1 MPAIETGG
9 AKTGG
14 KRKRLKK
21 TVRTAKQQPAPKVT
35 VTVPDA
41 HETTRTRSV
50 TESRKFARP
59 ATSDAPKN
67 RVADTQKA
75 EAYVRKQYEDSP
87 KITRRKYVP
96 HTTVPPKTLIRA
108 KLKKQFENPTSDT
121 LTASVQAPVLKVL
134 EQTTRPLHAI
144 AGATDAAV
152 QGKDVGKA
160 ALRGIENKDKT
171 TFSDVLGHAGWKPKS
186 GLGKA
191 IKAVVSTTADIGLDP
206 TTYLTAG
213 SGSIAA
219 KAGTQAAKSAEKKA
233 LKQGLTAEQ
242 ARKFGDRAAKQAAR
256 TADQTRGVTVK
267 LAGKE
272 LPGVRKATAKASKP
286 VRAAGRTVVPAKLRE
301 NLRAVGADV
310 NPDVAPVGVSKETSR
325 KAVQATRT
333 ARAQSNRGLHE
344 AQQHAL
350 GIRAQVGEANYS
362 RIIDA
367 IEAGN
372 IKSLPPELRDA
383 AIRVRSQFR
392 HANRQRKQAGIRGG
406 EIKARKRTR
415 QRRPRQPRSARRA
428 RRRSRSTRSASKAPK
443 GYIPHNLTDEALAE
457 GTASARGAGS
467 RKVIRPSSSRPRAPT
482 TGRSRVLR
490 EESPGQV
497 QRRPPEGV
505 REAQG
510 RRRHRVA
517 RAELNR
523 RIADLGR
530 DVKKGRDVTL
540 SKGESVYHIVGS
552 DIRKVTDKKEGRGV
566 IDKGGVKGRYVVLHD
581 DIVKRAI
588 EGSQPTLQGPGIVR
602 GLDKTQAGF
611 KRIALATPGFHLR
624 NLVGDTQNAYLG
636 QSGHRVAGNM
646 ADAGR
651 ILKAEGRGDKA
662 LRDLARAPKATGRS
676 RPATTARSP
685 TRRPRSSSPSTA
697 RCAAATPLANSP
709 SSPARKR
716 PSGASGSRAR
726 RSRRS

>member
-286 VRAAGRTVVPAKLRE
+286 ARAAGRTVVPAKLRE

-333 ARAQSNRGLHE
+333 ARAKSNRGLHE

-367 IEAGN
+367 IERGR
-372 IKSLPPELRDA
+372 SSQLPPDLRDA

-406 EIKARKRTR
+406 EIKDRPQVHVPASRRTR
-415 QRRPRQPRSARRA
+415 REREGSRGGASSRSRGAPLARRGRRRMTFIRAARRFCRVTSPAPRREGRRAGTQEAQGQAGPGVRGRRPRRPADRAGLKDAEELHPAQPHRR
-428 RRRSRSTRSASKAPK
+428 
-443 GYIPHNLTDEALAE
+443 G
-457 GTASARGAGS
+457 ARGERQDRG
-467 RKVIRPSSSRPRAPT
+467 RCRPQGHPAVLVD
-482 TGRSRVLR
+482 GRSDNRPLSVLR
-490 EESPGQV
+490 EESPGKYSEDLPSLYAA
-497 QRRPPEGV
+497 RKTEG
-505 REAQG
+505 ATA
-510 RRRHRVA
+510 VA

-523 RIADLGR
+523 RLADLGR
-530 DVKKGRDVTL
+530 DRQARQDVTL
-540 SKGESVYHIVGS
+540 
-552 DIRKVTDKKEGRGV
+552 EGRERLPHRRLRHPQGQAHRRE
-566 IDKGGVKGRYVVLHD
+566 GRSTPARTT
-581 DIVKRAI
+581 RA
-588 EGSQPTLQGPGIVR
+588 EGEGPVRRPQRRHRQARHRRQPAHPARPRHRPRPRQDAGRV
-602 GLDKTQAGF
+602 QA
-611 KRIALATPGFHLR
+611 IALATPGFHLR

-636 QSGHRVAGNM
+636 QSGHRLPEHGCTRAG
-646 ADAGR
+646 
-651 ILKAEGRGDKA
+651 
-662 LRDLARAPKATGRS
+662 S
-676 RPATTARSP
+676 
-685 TRRPRSSSPSTA
+685 
-697 RCAAATPLANSP
+697 
-709 SSPARKR
+709 
-716 PSGASGSRAR
+716 
-726 RSRRS
+726 